1 MHSLPD
7 KQEILF
13 EIVSLLSK
21 ILYLD
26 AEEHLTHGLRIASL
40 SQAIAKQLHH
50 DQPTQ
55 LFVAGLLHNIGGTKQ
70 KESHSQHIQG
80 TFRDLEERG
89 YSTRGAE
96 ILQSFHLFQPLAGW
110 IADHHERYDGT
121 GFPEGKARH
130 AISSEAGILHLA
142 DLLDMFITTNPRAT
156 LKETRLFLNKQS
168 ASSVDPMI
176 VEAAKQCFSAPE
188 NLAFFVDSN
197 FHKALFA
204 TLEIDF
210 PGLHAISI
218 PELISQLLWLTA
230 LVSNSSSQEKDFYS
244 NRVAFYCHRIV
255 KSFDIPDLDPIQALW
270 AGLLHD
276 IGNNATATQETQE
289 NPELSSKL
297 LSHYQQHPMVSADL
311 VTTVNVLKH
320 FRPILAAHHEYWNGT
335 GFPTGLKGNE
345 IPLLSQIIGICE
357 YYEDLAEKMRSGR
370 QVNLPSIIAELEK
383 ERDRLFSSQLLD
395 VAIPVFNNWGSR
407 NISWMQ
413 EIKNVHAFFTSD
425 PFDNVSQENETPR
438 QTVAEKTDKTDNT
451 FFPRQWSLAKLSS
464 DFTVLEGDRELG
476 TITNESLVEKF
487 FDIVAPS
494 IIKKTRESLKKLEE
508 SHSLTLT
515 LLSRQKIQL
524 EVIFIK
530 SNKGYNLLYRGIN
543 KTPLFTRTHS
553 IFYQHFKNSPEALLL
568 FDKES
573 VITDVNKSGL
583 SLLGFSR
590 IGLVGKELNT
600 LFSPFLSKPQIS
612 SLHMLLAETGDE
624 DIWLEEF
631 SIINNQGTACTLQ
644 VTIEPLPDYNDQ
656 PTYLCR
662 LRDVSS
668 RKKMEEDL
676 VQRDHAMQL
685 IVHNISGLTGE
696 NFFKSLLQQFEALTK
711 ATFVMVG
718 ELVSNNLAIN
728 PLSFRQHGTFQDRD
742 RFLLHGTPSKLI
754 FQKGEVFFPNRL
766 QEFFPL
772 DKSLK
777 KQHIHSCWGLPLR
790 SQDGTV
796 IGVLVAMDDNEIRR
810 SESSRALVKVLQSLA
825 GRELSRMQTERK
837 LKQNEQ
843 QLESQNIELTRMS
856 QIKSD
861 MIAITSHDL
870 KSPLSAIIGYANI
883 LSQYFSTLPEE
894 KIVHYIRRIEEE
906 GEKQLTFINKLLDL
920 YRIESGEITLERE
933 QGRLDLLVTGCI
945 DSQEHVAS
953 ERNIVIHFHVKGS
966 PALITFDPTRMEQ
979 VVSNILSNAIK
990 FSPDNSTIDILYRQD
1005 EASVLIEICDHG
1017 SGIDEEEILHIF
1029 DRYYMGRTDF
1039 EIRPEGSGLGLYI
1052 VKNIITLHGGDVSA
1066 RNRKKGGSCFSVWIP
1081 ANN

>member
-40 SQAIAKQLHH
+40 SQAIAKQLRHN
-50 DQPTQ
+50 QPTQ
-55 LFVAGLLHNIGGTKQ
+55 LFVAGLLHNIGGIKQ
-70 KESHSQHIQG
+70 KERHSQYTQD

-96 ILQSFHLFQPLAGW
+96 ILQSFHLFQPLARW

-121 GFPEGKARH
+121 GFPEGKAKH
-130 AISSEAGILHLA
+130 GISSEAGILHLA
-142 DLLDMFITTNPRAT
+142 DLLDIFITTNPKAT

-218 PELISQLLWLTA
+218 PELISQLLWLTSQVA
-230 LVSNSSSQEKDFYS
+230 NSSSPEKDFYS
-244 NRVAFYCHRIV
+244 NRVAFYCHRIA
-255 KSFDIPDLDPIQALW
+255 KTFDIPDLDPIQALW

-276 IGNNATATQETQE
+276 IGNNVTTTQDQQE
-289 NPELSSKL
+289 EPKLSPKL
-297 LSHYQQHPMVSADL
+297 LNHYQQHPMISAEL
-311 VTTVNVLKH
+311 VTTVKVLQH
-320 FRPILAAHHEYWNGT
+320 FRPILAAHHEYWDGT
-335 GFPTGLKGNE
+335 GFPTGLKGDE

-370 QVNLPSIIAELEK
+370 QVNHQGTLDELEK
-383 ERDRLFSSQLLD
+383 ERGRLFSSQLLD
-395 VAIPVFNNWGSR
+395 VAIPVFKNWGSR
-407 NISWMQ
+407 DISWMQ

-425 PFDNVSQENETPR
+425 PFDNVFQDDDTLI
-438 QTVAEKTDKTDNT
+438 QAVTEKTENT

-476 TITNESLVEKF
+476 TIINEPVVGKF
-487 FDIVAPS
+487 FNIVAPS
-494 IIKKTRESLKKLEE
+494 IIKKTRESLTKLEE
-508 SHSLTLT
+508 SNSLTLT
-515 LLSRQKIQL
+515 LLSRQEIQL

-583 SLLGFSR
+583 NLLGFSR
-590 IGLVGKELNT
+590 IGLIGKELNT
-600 LFSPFLSKPQIS
+600 LFSPFLSKPQLS
-612 SLHMLLAETGDE
+612 SLYMLLAEAGDE
-624 DIWLEEF
+624 NIWLEEF

-656 PTYLCR
+656 LTYLCR

-668 RKKMEEDL
+668 RKKTEKDL

-696 NFFKSLLQQFEALTK
+696 NFFRSLLQQFEALTK
-711 ATFVMVG
+711 AKLVMVG

-728 PLSFRQHGTFQDRD
+728 PVSFRNHGTFQDKD

-754 FQKGEVFFPNRL
+754 IQKGDVFFQNRL

-777 KQHIHSCWGLPLR
+777 KQNIHSCWGLPLR
-790 SQDGTV
+790 SEDGTV
-796 IGVLVAMDDNEIRR
+796 IGVLVAKDDNEIIR
-810 SESSRALVKVLQSLA
+810 SKSSRALVKVLQSLA

-837 LKQNEQ
+837 LKKNEQ
-843 QLESQNIELTRMS
+843 QLETQNIELTRMS

-883 LSQYFSTLPEE
+883 LGQYFSTLPEE
-894 KIVHYIRRIEEE
+894 KIIHYIRRIEEE

-945 DSQEHVAS
+945 DSQEYVAS
-953 ERNIVIHFHVKGS
+953 KRNIVIHSHVKGT
-966 PALITFDPTRMEQ
+966 PALVTFDPTRMEQ

-1005 EASVLIEICDHG
+1005 ETSALIEICDHG

-1066 RNRKKGGSCFSVWIP
+1066 RNREKGGSCFSVWIP